1 VEATMNIATNPKQ
14 LDARP
19 LKTPAVLPLAPP
31 LAQPPAGAGAP
42 AEPAAPARS
51 PWRKRALEG
60 LAVVALLAAAS
71 YAGYEYWA
79 LWQYE
84 VTTDDAYVQADI
96 VPIAPQVSGY
106 LATVNV
112 TDNQPVR
119 EGDVLAVI
127 DQRDYK
133 AAVDQAQADVAQAR
147 ATIDSQVAQLD
158 EQQAVIAEARAQI
171 DSDQAAL
178 TFAKQNDERFTK
190 LAKDGYGPVETAQQ
204 TASQIAQAQATLAHD
219 TAALDAAT
227 KQVAILNAQLAQ
239 AKATLG
245 HNEAAL
251 DTARL
256 NLGYTVLKAPVDGVV
271 GARTLRVG
279 QFVEPGNQ
287 LLAVVPLQATYIVA
301 NYKETQLTDVRAGQ
315 PVSISVDTFPGVAI
329 RGFVRSLAPAS
340 GQEFALLPPDNATGN
355 FTKIVQR
362 IPVRVDLDPTDPL
375 AGLIR
380 PGMSVETTIRTDE
393 KVPAQDVPAR
403 ILPALQAAEPPA
415 AAGK

>member
-1 VEATMNIATNPKQ
+1 MNVATDPAK

-19 LKTPAVLPLAPP
+19 LAD
-31 LAQPPAGAGAP
+31 PPAG
-42 AEPAAPARS
+42 PAAPAAAVPPTPARRVS
-51 PWRKRALEG
+51 PLRRRLIEAVAG
-60 LAVVALLAAAS
+60 LALLAGAA
-71 YAGYEYWA
+71 YAGYEYWTD
-79 LWQYE
+79 WRFE
-84 VTTDDAYVQADI
+84 ESTDDAYVQADI

-106 LATVNV
+106 LITVNV

-119 EGDVLAVI
+119 KDDVLAVI
-127 DQRDYK
+127 DPRDYQ
-133 AAVDQAQADVAQAR
+133 AAVAQAEADVAEAR
-147 ATIDSQVAQLD
+147 ATIDSQVAQLN

-178 TFAKQNDERFTK
+178 TFAQQNDVRFTK

-219 TAALDAAT
+219 MAALDAAQ
-227 KQVAILNAQLAQ
+227 KQVAILDAQLAQ
-239 AKATLG
+239 AKASLG

-251 DTARL
+251 DTAKL
-256 NLGYTVLKAPVDGVV
+256 NLGYTELKAPVDGVV

-287 LLAVVPLQATYIVA
+287 LLAVVPLQATYIIA
-301 NYKETQLTDVRAGQ
+301 NYKETQLTDVKPGQ
-315 PVSISVDTFPGVAI
+315 PVSIAVDTFPGVTV
-329 RGFVRSLAPAS
+329 RGFVTSLAPAS

-375 AGLIR
+375 AGQIR
-380 PGMSVETTIRTDE
+380 PGMSVTTTIRVD
-393 KVPAQDVPAR
+393 QDVTPAK
-403 ILPALQAAEPPA
+403 
-415 AAGK
+415 AG

>member
-1 VEATMNIATNPKQ
+1 MNVATDPAK

-19 LKTPAVLPLAPP
+19 LAD
-31 LAQPPAGAGAP
+31 PPAG
-42 AEPAAPARS
+42 PAAPAAAVPPTPARRAS
-51 PWRKRALEG
+51 PLRRRLIEAVAG
-60 LAVVALLAAAS
+60 LALLAGAA
-71 YAGYEYWA
+71 YAGYEYWTD
-79 LWQYE
+79 WRFE
-84 VTTDDAYVQADI
+84 ESTDDAYVQADI

-106 LATVNV
+106 LITVNV

-119 EGDVLAVI
+119 KDDVLAVI
-127 DQRDYK
+127 DPRDYQ
-133 AAVDQAQADVAQAR
+133 AAVAQAEADVAEAK
-147 ATIDSQVAQLD
+147 ATIDSQVAQLN

-178 TFAKQNDERFTK
+178 TFAQQNDVRFTK

-219 TAALDAAT
+219 TAALDAAQ
-227 KQVAILNAQLAQ
+227 KQVAILDAQLAQ
-239 AKATLG
+239 ARASLG

-251 DTARL
+251 DTAKL
-256 NLGYTVLKAPVDGVV
+256 NLGYTELKAPVDGVV

-287 LLAVVPLQATYIVA
+287 LLAVVPLQATYIIA
-301 NYKETQLTDVRAGQ
+301 NYKETQLTDVKPGQ
-315 PVSISVDTFPGVAI
+315 PVSIAVDTFPGVTV
-329 RGFVRSLAPAS
+329 RGFVTSLAPAS

-375 AGLIR
+375 AGQIR
-380 PGMSVETTIRTDE
+380 PGMSVTTTIRVDQDAT
-393 KVPAQDVPAR
+393 PAK
-403 ILPALQAAEPPA
+403 
-415 AAGK
+415 AG

>member
-1 VEATMNIATNPKQ
+1 MNVATDPAK

-19 LKTPAVLPLAPP
+19 LAD
-31 LAQPPAGAGAP
+31 PPAG
-42 AEPAAPARS
+42 PAAPAAAVPSTPARRVS
-51 PWRKRALEG
+51 PLRRRLIEAVAG
-60 LAVVALLAAAS
+60 LALLAGAA
-71 YAGYEYWA
+71 YAGYEYWTD
-79 LWQYE
+79 WRFE
-84 VTTDDAYVQADI
+84 ESTDDAYVQADI

-106 LATVNV
+106 LITVNV

-119 EGDVLAVI
+119 KDDVLAVI
-127 DQRDYK
+127 DPRDYQ
-133 AAVDQAQADVAQAR
+133 AAVAQAEADVAEAK
-147 ATIDSQVAQLD
+147 ATIDSQVAQLN

-178 TFAKQNDERFTK
+178 TFAQQNDVRFTK

-219 TAALDAAT
+219 TAALDAAQ
-227 KQVAILNAQLAQ
+227 KQVAILDAQLAQ
-239 AKATLG
+239 AKASLG

-251 DTARL
+251 DTAKL
-256 NLGYTVLKAPVDGVV
+256 NLGYTELKAPVDGVV

-287 LLAVVPLQATYIVA
+287 LLAVVPLQATYIIA
-301 NYKETQLTDVRAGQ
+301 NYKETQLTDVKPGQ
-315 PVSISVDTFPGVAI
+315 PVSIAVDTFPGVTV
-329 RGFVRSLAPAS
+329 RGFVTSLAPAS

-375 AGLIR
+375 AGQIR
-380 PGMSVETTIRTDE
+380 PGMSVTTTIRVDQDAT
-393 KVPAQDVPAR
+393 PAK
-403 ILPALQAAEPPA
+403 
-415 AAGK
+415 AG